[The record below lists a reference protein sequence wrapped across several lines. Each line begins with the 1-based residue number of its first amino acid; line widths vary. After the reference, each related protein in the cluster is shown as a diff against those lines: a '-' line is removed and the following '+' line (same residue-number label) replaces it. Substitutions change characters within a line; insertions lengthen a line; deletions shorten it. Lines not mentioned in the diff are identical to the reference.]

1 MAEEFNHE
9 MLCVLSGFGG
19 QGLLFAG
26 KVMAY
31 SGLIDGRH
39 VSWMPSYGPEMRGG
53 TANCSVSLSDDAIG
67 TPFIT
72 RPTALIAMN
81 QPSVE
86 KFAASVQPGGAIVID
101 TTLALSGTD
110 GIELADGV
118 RVFAFKATELAE
130 EAGLKGL
137 ANIICLGKLWAET
150 HFCSREVLDAALV
163 KCVPAKKQHLLEPNR
178 KALQLGIDYAE

>member
-9 MLCVLSGFGG
+9 LLCVLSGFGG

-26 KVMAY
+26 KVMANT
-31 SGLIDGRH
+31 GLIDGRH

-72 RPTALIAMN
+72 KPTAVIAMN

-86 KFAASVQPGGAIVID
+86 KFGPTVVPGGTIVID
-101 TTLALSGTD
+101 STLAMNGAEGMNVIT
-110 GIELADGV
+110 
-118 RVFAFKATELAE
+118 FKATEMAE

-150 HFCSREVLDAALV
+150 HFCARETLDAALA
-163 KCVPAKKQHLLEPNR
+163 KCVPPKRKHLLEPNM
-178 KALQLGIDYAE
+178 KALQMGIDL

>member
-1 MAEEFNHE
+1 MADFNHE
-9 MLCVLSGFGG
+9 LLCVLSGFGG

-26 KVMAY
+26 KIMANC
-31 SGLIDGRH
+31 GLLDGRQ

-72 RPTALIAMN
+72 KPTAVIAMN

-86 KFAASVQPGGAIVID
+86 KFAASVQPGGSIVID
-101 TTLALSGTD
+101 TTLAMNGAE

-118 RVFAFKATELAE
+118 TVAAFKATELAE
-130 EAGLKGL
+130 AEGLKGL
-137 ANIICLGKLWAET
+137 ANIICLGKLWSLT
-150 HFCSREVLDAALV
+150 NFCERDTVDAAIS
-163 KCVPAKKQHLLEPNR
+163 KCVPPKRQHLLEPNLR
-178 KALQLGIDYAE
+178 AFQLGIDA